1 MISKVNMAFNWR
13 AYLRLAEDLCKQN
26 TEVHYRA
33 AVSRAYYAIFNI
45 LKIKA
50 GYRKADGSFHQDFI
64 SLLKIADDNIVDKLN
79 ISADNLRDIGIDLD
93 TLRKERNFADY
104 DGLQRFDEERASQ
117 NIEKVKAI
125 FQIYEEA
132 NS

>member
-1 MISKVNMAFNWR
+1 MAFNWR
-13 AYLRLAEDLCKQN
+13 DYLRLAEDLCEKS
-26 TEVHYRA
+26 TEAHYRT

-50 GYRKADGSFHQDFI
+50 GYRKSDGSFHQDFI
-64 SLLKIADDNIVDKLN
+64 NTLKIADDNIVDKLN
-79 ISADNLRDIGIDLD
+79 ISAGNLRDIGFDLD

-104 DGLQRFDEERASQ
+104 DGLQRFDEVRALQ
-117 NIEKVKAI
+117 NINKVKAI
-125 FQIYEEA
+125 FEIYEDA

>member
-1 MISKVNMAFNWR
+1 MAFNWR
-13 AYLRLAEDLCKQN
+13 DYLRLAENLCEQN
-26 TEVHYRA
+26 TEAHYRT

-64 SLLKIADDNIVDKLN
+64 SLIKIADDNIVDKLN
-79 ISADNLRDIGIDLD
+79 ISASNLTTIGIYLD
-93 TLRKERNFADY
+93 SLRKERNFADY
-104 DGLQRFDEERASQ
+104 DGLQRFDEVRASQ
-117 NIEKVKAI
+117 NLEKVKAI

>member
-1 MISKVNMAFNWR
+1 MAFNWR
-13 AYLRLAEDLCKQN
+13 DYLRLAEDLYEQN
-26 TEVHYRA
+26 TEAHYRT
-33 AVSRAYYAIFNI
+33 AVGRAYYAIFNI

-64 SLLKIADDNIVDKLN
+64 SVLKIADDNIVDKLN
-79 ISADNLRDIGIDLD
+79 ISASNLTTIGIYLD
-93 TLRKERNFADY
+93 SLRKERNFADY
-104 DGLQRFDEERASQ
+104 DGLQRFDEARASQ
-117 NIEKVKAI
+117 SLEKVKAI

>member
-1 MISKVNMAFNWR
+1 MAFNWR
-13 AYLRLAEDLCKQN
+13 DYLRLAEDLYEQN
-26 TEVHYRA
+26 TEAHYRT

-50 GYRKADGSFHQDFI
+50 GYRKVDGSFHQDFI
-64 SLLKIADDNIVDKLN
+64 SVLKIADDNIVDKLN
-79 ISADNLRDIGIDLD
+79 ISASNLTTIGIYLD
-93 TLRKERNFADY
+93 SLRKERNFADY
-104 DGLQRFDEERASQ
+104 DGLQRFDEARASQ
-117 NIEKVKAI
+117 SLEKVKAI

>member
-1 MISKVNMAFNWR
+1 MAFNWR
-13 AYLRLAEDLCKQN
+13 DYLRLAEALYEQN
-26 TEVHYRA
+26 TEAHYRT

-64 SLLKIADDNIVDKLN
+64 SVLKIADDNIVDKLN
-79 ISADNLRDIGIDLD
+79 ISASNLTTIGIYLD
-93 TLRKERNFADY
+93 SLRQERNFADY
-104 DGLQRFDEERASQ
+104 DGLQRFDEARASQ
-117 NIEKVKAI
+117 SIDKVKAI